1 MLFYVSN
8 IICYIFSLFDTC
20 VRMYDVYKVKTFGES
35 SMVASGVPVPNGK
48 RHAREIG
55 LMALKIH
62 ENVRRYNIPHL
73 PLMKLEMR
81 SGIHSG

>member
-1 MLFYVSN
+1 
-8 IICYIFSLFDTC
+8 
-20 VRMYDVYKVKTFGES
+20 MYDAYKVETFGES
-35 SMVASGVPVPNGK
+35 CMVASGVPEPNGK

-62 ENVRRYNIPHL
+62 ENVSRYNIPHL
-73 PLMKLEMR
+73 PLMKLEMK